1 MGQVEGGGCFVP
13 GRRHLQFFGLQ
24 KNYISTIFNLSIY
37 TDENVLASTPNPRP
51 SEEEFYVR
59 AARRF

>member
-37 TDENVLASTPNPRP
+37 TDENVLGSALNSQ
-51 SEEEFYVR
+51 SSDKDSHVR
-59 AARRF
+59 AVRRF